1 MSKDPELSRLKSE
14 MDRLFELKQSAYQEM
29 KQAGE
34 ARTRAKDNLD
44 ASWERVESARE
55 DMNSAFEDRQRD
67 WDNFKSELARL
78 SHAID
83 EASRNAEYYHERMK
97 ASYEEAHNAYEY
109 GDRASAPGYS
119 AEAQE
124 YRELRDYHNE
134 EKRALIDERRS
145 LEKPSDTNFNY
156 YKAVYERTKR
166 EHEREQSEYHAIK
179 DTHERAKANFED
191 AKIAHANAL
200 SAFRARKEELKGM
213 TMYDRRAR
221 SNSTPTAGAGY
232 LYAQGKNA
240 GYGHSTQVYADG
252 YRVSRSTTD
261 GGKTSEKT
269 HWINQS
275 IKKGNKNRHARPVD
289 ANY

>member
-78 SHAID
+78 SHTID

-179 DTHERAKANFED
+179 DAHERAKANFED

-200 SAFRARKEELKGM
+200 SAFRARKEELKGGGNWSPIYGGGIGDKPVM
-213 TMYDRRAR
+213 VRFGKGSKAGQTLIADYHGQ
-221 SNSTPTAGAGY
+221 SNRNFNQKHRGHDHY
-232 LYAQGKNA
+232 GKDFA
-240 GYGHSTQVYADG
+240 TSRGQYTGPGH
-252 YRVSRSTTD
+252 
-261 GGKTSEKT
+261 
-269 HWINQS
+269 
-275 IKKGNKNRHARPVD
+275 
-289 ANY
+289 